1 MLTNNN
7 VNKTDQITSTVNIR
21 SVRSQ
26 QWPKNEYELIWRM
39 QTAHVMIL
47 N

>member
-21 SVRSQ
+21 SIRSQ
-26 QWPKNEYELIWRM
+26 RWQKNVYE
-39 QTAHVMIL
+39 
-47 N
+47 